1 MWHFRSFAQR
11 KYVTLTLDK
20 RAALSLLHVALPKSW
35 VDITED
41 VLLANGW
48 GVPAIWYGSIIYWL
62 YANKPYVKR
71 QVKTPQV

>member
-20 RAALSLLHVALPKSW
+20 RAALSLLHVALPKSR

-41 VLLANGW
+41 VLLAMDE
-48 GVPAIWYGSIIYWL
+48 VC
-62 YANKPYVKR
+62 
-71 QVKTPQV
+71 